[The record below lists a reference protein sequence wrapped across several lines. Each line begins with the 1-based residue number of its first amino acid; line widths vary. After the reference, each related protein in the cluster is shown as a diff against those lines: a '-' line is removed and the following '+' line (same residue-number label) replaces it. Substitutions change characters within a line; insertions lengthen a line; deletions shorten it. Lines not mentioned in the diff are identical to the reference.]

1 MTLIH
6 FGVDFDKVLYESDT
20 FLVGVCSN
28 VKRYF
33 TKDNAFN
40 RQKEYRNV
48 GLVELDS
55 CIVQVGM
62 LNLIDELI
70 TLVKGLEDSL
80 T

>member
-1 MTLIH
+1 MSLIH
-6 FGVDFDKVLYESDT
+6 FGVQFDEVLYESDT

-40 RQKEYRNV
+40 RLKEHRNI
-48 GLVELDS
+48 GLVEFDS

-70 TLVKGLEDSL
+70 KKAV
-80 T
+80 